1 MLQMPKQL
9 EINNY
14 TTTAPRIR
22 QPSASS
28 PITRTLADEQH
39 FRRASCMTT
48 NAYAKSGIRQSA
60 MALIKITGL
69 HPNLAAGFHHVSRA
83 GPSGQLRHLETITP
97 APDNAE
103 ILRQTGKHDG
113 HMITGCLCCNNDSV
127 ADSLGH
133 FIFECS
139 LTIKESRH

>member
-1 MLQMPKQL
+1 MPKQL
-9 EINNY
+9 EINNC

-28 PITRTLADEQH
+28 PITRTLAEEQQ

-48 NAYAKSGIRQSA
+48 NAYVKSGLRQSA

-69 HPNLAAGFHHVSRA
+69 HPNLAAGFHHVSRPCQGSFVTWKRA
-83 GPSGQLRHLETITP
+83 GVLVTMPKFY
-97 APDNAE
+97 
-103 ILRQTGKHDG
+103 GKLASTTAV
-113 HMITGCLCCNNDSV
+113 TGCPCCNNDPV
-127 ADSLGH
+127 AVNMADSLGH

-139 LTIKESRH
+139 LTTKESRD